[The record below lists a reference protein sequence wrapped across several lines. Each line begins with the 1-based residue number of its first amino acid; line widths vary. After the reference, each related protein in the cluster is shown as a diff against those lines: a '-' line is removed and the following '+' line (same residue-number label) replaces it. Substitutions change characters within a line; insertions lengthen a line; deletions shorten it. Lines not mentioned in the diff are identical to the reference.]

1 MEKSDGSGKQQHIQ
15 IAVTEQ
21 QYMKWTK
28 KNKVKFLEQ
37 RPKSQFKIKHRNV
50 AV

>member
-1 MEKSDGSGKQQHIQ
+1 
-15 IAVTEQ
+15 
-21 QYMKWTK
+21 MKWTK

-50 AV
+50 AVWHRVMIRIKITFHTVET